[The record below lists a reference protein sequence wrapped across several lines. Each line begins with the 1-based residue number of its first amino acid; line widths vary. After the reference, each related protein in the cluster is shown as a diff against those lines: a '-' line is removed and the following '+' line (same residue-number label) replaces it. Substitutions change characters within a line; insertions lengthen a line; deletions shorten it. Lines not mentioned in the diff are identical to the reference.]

1 MSFAFSDVNEPPE
14 RDEKIAE
21 YEAKADKVNANYEM
35 GLLTEEARRQELI
48 DLWTECTAEVSKE
61 VEEKFDP
68 TSNLAIIVQSG
79 ARGNMMQINQIA
91 GMRGLVANPKG
102 EIIPR
107 PVKSNYRD
115 GLSVL
120 EYFISQHGARKG
132 LADTALRTAE
142 SGYLTRRLV
151 DVSQDVIVREE
162 DCGTKAGLPIRVA
175 ERDNDGNLVL
185 VKAADG
191 GPYSRLLAADV
202 IDPADGQ
209 TVLYKRDDALS
220 MDVLNDLVTHG
231 VEEVKC
237 RSVLTCESK
246 RGVCAKCYGWSLATN
261 KLVDV
266 GETVGIVA
274 AQSIGEPG
282 TQLTLRSFHSG
293 GVAAASD
300 ITQGLPRV
308 TELFEARTPKG
319 EAPITEFAGSIK
331 IVENDRGRQII
342 LTPDADSGAPKE
354 DGVIKPITYQVS
366 KRVPL
371 KVADGDHIKVGTQLV
386 EGSVDPKKILTILGK
401 RAAQVNI
408 VEEVHTV
415 YRSQGVDIHDKHIE
429 VIVHQMTRRVTIID
443 SGDTDLLPG
452 ELVDNARFREINRN
466 IVKNGGRPAVGRP
479 ALMGITK
486 ASLATDSWLSAA
498 SFQETTRVLTEAA
511 LSEKVDDLKGLK
523 ENVII
528 GKLISA
534 GTGLARYRNAVVEPD
549 KAIRDTIYPNFGL
562 GGDGDL
568 GDASF
573 SDADLSDLNFS
584 NLEFGDLKLGDDLNP
599 DDFYS
604 DQGGQPDIEE

>member
-1 MSFAFSDVNEPPE
+1 
-14 RDEKIAE
+14 
-21 YEAKADKVNANYEM
+21 
-35 GLLTEEARRQELI
+35 
-48 DLWTECTAEVSKE
+48 
-61 VEEKFDP
+61 
-68 TSNLAIIVQSG
+68 
-79 ARGNMMQINQIA
+79 MQINQIA

-107 PVKSNYRD
+107 PVKSNYRK

-162 DCGTKAGLPIRVA
+162 DCGTKRGLTMKVG
-175 ERDNDGNLVL
+175 ERDAEGNLHL

-202 IDPADGQ
+202 IDPADGE
-209 TVLYKRDDALS
+209 TVLYKAGDALS
-220 MDVLNDLVTHG
+220 MDVLNDLVAHG
-231 VEEVKC
+231 VEEVKA

-266 GETVGIVA
+266 GEAVGIVA

-293 GVAAASD
+293 GVASASD

-319 EAPITEFAGSIK
+319 ESPITEFAGTIK
-331 IVENDRGRQII
+331 ITDTDRGRQII
-342 LTPDADSGAPKE
+342 LTPDSDSGAPTE
-354 DGVIKPITYQVS
+354 DGAIKPIVYSVS
-366 KRVPL
+366 RRVKAL
-371 KVADGDHIKVGTQLV
+371 VQDGEHVETGTQLI
-386 EGSVDPKKILTILGK
+386 EGSVDPKKILRIIGK
-401 RAAQVNI
+401 RAAQMNI
-408 VEEVHTV
+408 VEEVHNV

-429 VIVHQMTRRVTIID
+429 VIVHQMLRRITVID

-452 ELVDNARFREINRN
+452 ELVDKARFKAANMEA
-466 IVKNGGRPAVGRP
+466 VKNGGKPAAGRP
-479 ALMGITK
+479 ELMGITK

-511 LSEKVDDLKGLK
+511 LNQKVDDLKGLK

-528 GKLISA
+528 GKLIPA
-534 GTGLARYRNAVVEPD
+534 GTGLARYRNATVEPD

-562 GGDGDL
+562 GGEGTDSSFGDT
-568 GDASF
+568 
-573 SDADLSDLNFS
+573 DLSDVDFS
-584 NLEFGDLKLGDDLNP
+584 NIDFGDLKLGDDFNP
-599 DDFYS
+599 DDFL
-604 DQGGQPDIEE
+604 DDNGGQTDLGDTL